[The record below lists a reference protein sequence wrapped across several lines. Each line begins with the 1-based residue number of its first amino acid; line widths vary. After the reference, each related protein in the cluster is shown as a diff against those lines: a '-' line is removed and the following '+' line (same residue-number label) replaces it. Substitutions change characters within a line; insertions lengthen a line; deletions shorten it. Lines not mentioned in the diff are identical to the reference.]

1 MLNTGNIS
9 ELKIESKVGKLSK
22 SSEEVYNF
30 LSNFNNFSDLV
41 PQDKVKNWNSTED
54 NCSFEV
60 DNVGKVGLEI
70 IEKEPYK
77 LIKIESNESVP
88 YKFIF
93 WVQVKELEPADT
105 RIKLTIKSNLNPM
118 IKSVVKKPLQDF
130 VDSLVDQMQRKFN

>member
-1 MLNTGNIS
+1 MFNTGNIS